1 MPSLKGVS
9 PMKYAIID
17 GYMLT
22 EMSEKG
28 FHARAPNEHIEVV
41 CAATAHRLVRAG
53 IVHDTRLW
61 IDGNGRIRRASDE
74 PNP

>member
-1 MPSLKGVS
+1 MPSLKGVF

-22 EMSEKG
+22 AMSEKE
-28 FHARAPNEHIEVV
+28 FQARAPNENIEVV

-53 IVHDTRLW
+53 IVHDTPLW
-61 IDGNGRIRRASDE
+61 MDGDGRIRRE